1 MPRPRV
7 NAKPYLASTPWD
19 VLEDINSALCQA
31 GGYQVGRTSDGYAS
45 ARELWEKSH
54 ASPLTFLQAADLCR
68 ECHRLAPFL
77 FLNGNPL
84 ASCARIALQPAMN
97 ELPAAQQTVARA
109 ALGHYIAG
117 TIRRDELVA
126 TLPAILEFL
135 IMPVPFFSV
144 PFFSVFYEPMH

>member
-1 MPRPRV
+1 MD
-7 NAKPYLASTPWD
+7 AKSYLASTPWD

-31 GGYQVGRTSDGYAS
+31 GGYQVGRASDGYAP

-54 ASPLTFLQAADLCR
+54 ATHLTFLQAADLCR

-77 FLNGNPL
+77 FLNGNTF

-97 ELPAAQQTVARA
+97 QLPAVHQTVTRA

-126 TLPAILEFL
+126 ILPSSF
-135 IMPVPFFSV
+135 
-144 PFFSVFYEPMH
+144 

>member
-1 MPRPRV
+1 V
-7 NAKPYLASTPWD
+7 DAKTYLASTPWD

-31 GGYQVGRTSDGYAS
+31 GGYQVGRSSDGYAL

-54 ASPLTFLQAADLCR
+54 VSPLTFLEAADLCR

-77 FLNGNPL
+77 FLNGNTF
-84 ASCARIALQPAMN
+84 ASCARIALQPAIN
-97 ELPAAQQTVARA
+97 QLPAVRQTITRA

-126 TLPAILEFL
+126 ILT
-135 IMPVPFFSV
+135 P
-144 PFFSVFYEPMH
+144 